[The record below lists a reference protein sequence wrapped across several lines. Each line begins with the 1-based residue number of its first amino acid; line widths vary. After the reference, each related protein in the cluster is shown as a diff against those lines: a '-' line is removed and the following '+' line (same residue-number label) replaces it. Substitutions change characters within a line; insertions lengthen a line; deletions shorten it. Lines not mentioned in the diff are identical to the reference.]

1 VGIRLKLKLDGKNS
15 KRARACLRLLIR
27 SRRKAATIGIFVLAL
42 WLGAHVIF
50 AANGMMVYQQK
61 RSEYRRLQTEIN
73 DLQQENERYTDQ
85 IKSLKSDP
93 NAIEKEAREQLRYA
107 RPGEVI
113 YVVPADSQSN
123 RPQPNSAKK

>member
-1 VGIRLKLKLDGKNS
+1 V
-15 KRARACLRLLIR
+15 
-27 SRRKAATIGIFVLAL
+27 ATIGIFVLAL
-42 WLGAHVIF
+42 WLGTHVIF

>member
-1 VGIRLKLKLDGKNS
+1 VDIRLKLKLDGRNS
-15 KRARACLRLLIR
+15 QRARACLRLLIR
-27 SRRKAATIGIFVLAL
+27 SRRKVATIGIFALAL

-61 RSEYRRLQTEIN
+61 REEYRKLQTEIQ
-73 DLQQENERYTDQ
+73 DLQQENERYTEQ

-93 NAIEKEAREQLRYA
+93 SAIEKEAREQLRYA

-113 YVVPADSQSN
+113 YVVPPETPSD
-123 RPQPNSAKK
+123 PPLPNSAKK